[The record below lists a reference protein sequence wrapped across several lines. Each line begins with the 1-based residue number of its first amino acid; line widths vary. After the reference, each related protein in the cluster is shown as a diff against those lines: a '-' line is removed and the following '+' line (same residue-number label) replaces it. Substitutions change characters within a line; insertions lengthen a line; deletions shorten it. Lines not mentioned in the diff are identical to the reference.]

1 MGNRLRQWNRKMPVA
16 LMCAA
21 VCAAAQAAQAQPRDD
36 QQTAAANTGIL
47 DVVVSAQRDA
57 RPASRTPVSMT
68 VLTGEQLIEAG
79 VTEPSEL
86 GTRVPNVHLDA
97 SHDGLRITMRGVS
110 NADTTSKGD
119 PSAAFMLDGIYIAR
133 PQNQNVS
140 LFDLARVEV
149 LRGPQGTLYGRNAT
163 AGVVNLISNAPG
175 KALEAA
181 VSSGVGNFGSRATS
195 AMVNIPVNEALALR
209 AALAYN
215 KHDSYLV
222 NAQRTGFQLG
232 RDRDDWSARL
242 SARLALGGAGSLL
255 LRYDSSQIGSPH
267 DSTVPLGNF
276 YTHDAAGTP
285 AWKEGATAAR
295 LTNAFVPPNA
305 PLQEGGGQST
315 SSGLGAELVWDLG
328 PLTFHY
334 LGAHRR
340 FAQDY
345 RTNFQYGLT
354 PEIAIGV
361 RYQFTGHY
369 KQDSHEMRLSTKG
382 SGPLAAQAGVYYFR
396 EQSRQLAAFRDLAL
410 LGLPPYYTFPM
421 DPTIATSG
429 ALFGQATYS
438 MTSRI
443 RATLGARYSHDDKLR
458 TGSTNF
464 QQGAQFNPAT
474 DLRLLN
480 AASLTTHRSTWRV
493 GLEADL
499 APSSLLFATISTGYK
514 AGGFNDGCL
523 AGSSAGG
530 IACPV
535 QVAVPASA
543 LIYQPE
549 TLTSYEAG
557 VKTRFLGNKGSV
569 NATVFHYDYAN
580 LQLSGVAVILGAP
593 RYVTTNAG
601 VARVN
606 GLELDG
612 QLALGAAG
620 RVSYALS
627 LLEAHYAKY
636 LPDGVHSWAG
646 RKLDRSPRMTV
657 ALGYE
662 HTFGLKTAQIKAGL
676 FSRYSSRYVI
686 GVPSQLIEYQVPAR
700 TQSDVNASYYPAHA
714 HWSLHAY
721 LKNIE
726 NEVRPVAID
735 SFRMVVPGDP
745 RTWGARIDYR
755 F

>member
-1 MGNRLRQWNRKMPVA
+1 MGNNLRQWNRTVPVA

-21 VCAAAQAAQAQPRDD
+21 LCAAAQAAQPQQLND
-36 QQTAAANTGIL
+36 QHSAAAETDIPE
-47 DVVVSAQRDA
+47 VAVTAQRHA
-57 RPASRTPVSMT
+57 SPASRTPVSIS
-68 VLTGEQLIEAG
+68 VLSGEQLIEAG
-79 VTEPSEL
+79 VTNPAEL
-86 GTRVPNVHLDA
+86 GARIPNVHLDA

-133 PQNQNVS
+133 PQHQNVS

-163 AGVVNLISNAPG
+163 AGVINVISNTPG
-175 KALEAA
+175 KALDAA
-181 VSSGVGNFGSRATS
+181 LSNGAGNFGSRASS
-195 AMVNIPVNEALALR
+195 AMVNIPVGEALALR

-222 NAQRTGFQLG
+222 NAQRTGFRLG
-232 RDRDDWSARL
+232 QDRDDLSARL
-242 SARLALGGAGSLL
+242 SARLALGDAASLL
-255 LRYDSSQIGSPH
+255 LRYDSSQIASPH

-285 AWKEGATAAR
+285 VWKAGATAAR
-295 LTNAFVPPNA
+295 LANAFIPPNA

-315 SSGLGAELVWDLG
+315 SSGLGAELDWDLG

-334 LGAHRR
+334 LGARR
-340 FAQDY
+340 SFAQDY
-345 RTNFQYGLT
+345 RTNFYYGLT
-354 PEIAIGV
+354 PEVAIGV
-361 RYQFTGHY
+361 RYQFAGHY
-369 KQDSHEMRLSTKG
+369 KQDSHEMRVSTKG
-382 SGPLAAQAGVYYFR
+382 SGPLRAQGGLYYFR
-396 EQSRQLAAFRDLAL
+396 EQSRQLAEFRDLEL
-410 LGLPPYYTFPM
+410 LGLPHYYTFPM
-421 DPTIATSG
+421 NPTIATSR

-438 MTSRI
+438 MAARL

-458 TGSTNF
+458 NGSTNF
-464 QQGAQFNPAT
+464 QQGPEFNSAT

-480 AASLTTHRSTWRV
+480 AASLSSHKSTWRLGV
-493 GLEADL
+493 EADL
-499 APSSLLFATISTGYK
+499 APSSLLFATVSTGYK

-523 AGSSAGG
+523 AGSSASG

-557 VKTRFLGNKGSV
+557 VKTRFWGNKASV

-601 VARVN
+601 VAMVD
-606 GLELDG
+606 GLEVDG
-612 QLALGAAG
+612 QLALGALD
-620 RVSYALS
+620 RISYALS
-627 LLEAHYAKY
+627 LLDAHYASY
-636 LPDGVHSWAG
+636 TPDGVHSWAG

-657 ALGYE
+657 SLGYD
-662 HTFGLKTAQIKAGL
+662 HTFRFDAARVKAGV
-676 FSRYSSRYVI
+676 FSRYSSRYLI
-686 GVPSQLIEYQVPAR
+686 GVPSQLIEYQVPSR
-700 TQSDVNASYYPAHA
+700 TQSDVNVSYLPAQA

-721 LKNIE
+721 VKNIE
-726 NEVRPVAID
+726 NAVRPIAID
-735 SFRMVVPGDP
+735 SFRMVVPSDP